1 MVILWLLIFIELILK
16 GGKKML
22 DRIRE
27 KLVRIVLG
35 NRYDNIDELLQSIED
50 LTAMNTKLQKENMKL
65 QVKLAEKRYTPYNN
79 SIYTFTFK
87 KNDSEEKIITHVMS
101 EDEFLSEIDRCN
113 KLIEKAVIREY
124 TVKEAGIHSNILK
137 LLQHM
142 NMYDFARLV
151 KDFSHM

>member
-1 MVILWLLIFIELILK
+1 
-16 GGKKML
+16 ML

-50 LTAMNTKLQKENMKL
+50 LTAMNTTLQKENMKL
-65 QVKLAEKRYTPYNN
+65 QAKLAEDCYTPYDN
-79 SIYTFTFK
+79 SIYTFIFK
-87 KNDSEEKIITHVMS
+87 KNDSEEEIITHVMS
-101 EDEFLSEIDRCN
+101 EDEFLFEIDRCN
-113 KLIEKAVIREY
+113 ELIEKGVIRDYIVE
-124 TVKEAGIHSNILK
+124 EAGIHSDVFE

-142 NMYDFARLV
+142 NVCDFARLV